1 MASYITVL
9 AKPVA
14 SFTFNAT
21 PVVQGSR
28 IQFTNTSTSS
38 TSYQWTFEG
47 GTPAS
52 STELNPMVTYSKSGS
67 YKVSLTAINA
77 LGSNTKEQTVLV
89 TIIPKTEDV
98 ATKAVKVYPNPFS
111 GEFTLDFTDGFTG
124 EILVN
129 IFEMNG
135 ALVSQ
140 KRFDKQQETFNVKI
154 TSGLKSGVYL
164 LQVQSGT
171 NTYNTRVISIN

>member
-1 MASYITVL
+1 
-9 AKPVA
+9 
-14 SFTFNAT
+14 
-21 PVVQGSR
+21 
-28 IQFTNTSTSS
+28 
-38 TSYQWTFEG
+38 
-47 GTPAS
+47 
-52 STELNPMVTYSKSGS
+52 
-67 YKVSLTAINA
+67 
-77 LGSNTKEQTVLV
+77 VLV

-111 GEFTLDFTDGFTG
+111 GEFTLDFTDSFTG